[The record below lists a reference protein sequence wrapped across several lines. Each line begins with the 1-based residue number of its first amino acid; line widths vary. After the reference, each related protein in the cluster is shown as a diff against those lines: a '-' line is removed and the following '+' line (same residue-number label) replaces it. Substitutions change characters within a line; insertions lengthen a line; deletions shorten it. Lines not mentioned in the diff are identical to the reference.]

1 MNSKFNKLNKMKKIN
16 FLLATFLILNLL
28 ACQSNTA
35 DTAKST
41 ADTTKAT
48 SPSLLEALKA
58 SLTFYSSFDNGTSA
72 DFAKGDKNIYTAA
85 SRKEVANASPGMT
98 NEDHQMVQTGQSGT
112 GAFQFGKQGK
122 KVIFYK
128 SKNNVPAEENN
139 WTGTIS
145 FWLKVD
151 PVKDLAPSYNDPIQI
166 TDVNYNDGAI
176 WVDFTKDNP
185 RDFRL
190 GVFGD
195 KEVWTKDTLAS
206 PVDTVMKKRIV
217 KAKEVPFSGEKW
229 THVLITYEALGTP
242 QSIASLYLDGA
253 KMGTLEG
260 VSDAFTWEANKS
272 NIYLGLGFT
281 GLMDELSIYKIAF
294 TDSQVKEFYQL
305 KNGVKSILEG
315 K

>member
-1 MNSKFNKLNKMKKIN
+1 MKKIN
-16 FLLATFLILNLL
+16 RLLALFFILNLL
-28 ACQSNTA
+28 ACQSNTTE
-35 DTAKST
+35 TAKSATVDT
-41 ADTTKAT
+41 ATTKAA
-48 SPSLLEALKA
+48 SLSLVEILKT
-58 SLTFYSSFDNGTSA
+58 SLTFYSSFDKDASA

-85 SRKEVANASPGMT
+85 SRKEVATASAGMT
-98 NEDHQMVQTGQSGT
+98 NEDHQMVPTGQSGT

-128 SKNNVPAEENN
+128 SKDNVPAEENN

-166 TDVNYNDGAI
+166 TDVSYNDGAI

-195 KEVWTKDTLAS
+195 KEVWTKDTLVS
-206 PVDTVMKKRIV
+206 PVDTVMKRRIV
-217 KAKEVPFSGEKW
+217 KAREVPFSGEKW
-229 THVLITYEALGTP
+229 THVLITYKALGTP
-242 QSIASLYLDGA
+242 KSIASLYLNGA

-281 GLMDELSIYKIAF
+281 GLMDELSIYNIAF
-294 TDSQVKEFYQL
+294 TDSQVKGFYQL
-305 KNGVKSILEG
+305 KNGVKSILES